1 MAYEVG
7 KQAGW
12 GKQGTV
18 HDIPNQCE
26 GNVFCW
32 LTSRYVRYR
41 WEHNIH
47 IEVREIGSESVKWL
61 HIGSYGNPDKDAI
74 YEFV

>member
-1 MAYEVG
+1 
-7 KQAGW
+7 
-12 GKQGTV
+12 
-18 HDIPNQCE
+18 
-26 GNVFCW
+26 
-32 LTSRYVRYR
+32 VRYK

-61 HIGSYGNPDKDAI
+61 HIGSYGNPGKDAI